1 MDVREHRYEQA
12 GDQQAGRTGAGRAR
26 AAGRPDRPGTA
37 REDVLHL
44 QRSFGNAAVARLLRS
59 GEPVQ
64 RLVDRTQAL
73 ERVTT
78 SEYKDLKARLDADG
92 GDGMANLY
100 TGQFIRLASL
110 FRKNRDSLNMLKSG
124 SLTHLGAL
132 NQYETQD
139 AFVRT
144 RLHPEVAG
152 FPVDKQNRL
161 IDNAVLVDDLSAA
174 VGALS
179 VQSKKH
185 IAVPKHQWVKVVG
198 SPATFQPSDER
209 LDAQLH
215 APSWEQVAA
224 IMYAAVEHGEQT
236 LYKVSTFQRVLTL
249 GGEQVAVIFAVVGGK
264 PMVSDAW
271 VV

>member
-1 MDVREHRYEQA
+1 MREHRYEQA
-12 GDQQAGRTGAGRAR
+12 GDQQAGRTEAGRAR
-26 AAGRPDRPGTA
+26 AAGTRPARPGTA

-44 QRSFGNAAVARLLRS
+44 QRSVGNAAVARLLRS

-73 ERVTT
+73 ERVTG

-124 SLTHLGAL
+124 SLKHLGAL
-132 NQYETQD
+132 SQYGTQD
-139 AFVRT
+139 AFVMT
-144 RLHPEVAG
+144 RLHQEVSG
-152 FPVDKQNRL
+152 FPADKQNRL
-161 IDNAVLVDDLSAA
+161 IDNAVLMDDLSAA

-179 VQSKKH
+179 LQSKKH
-185 IAVPKHQWVKVVG
+185 IAVPKHQWDKVVG

-215 APSWEQVAA
+215 EPSWEQVAA

-236 LYKVSTFQRVLTL
+236 LYKVSTFQRVHTV
-249 GGEQVAVIFAVVGGK
+249 GGQQVAVIFAVVNNK
-264 PMVSDAW
+264 PRVSDAW